1 MCCIG
6 GLAMVR
12 FQVVSSLEN
21 GLDIKR
27 AGEFVKE
34 AIRCGEKVTIRNGA
48 KQGDARLIF
57 NVMSL
62 NIRKGDTLEFVVE
75 GENEKEEA
83 SSLEKYVREHL

>member
-1 MCCIG
+1 MERIQITS
-6 GLAMVR
+6 R
-12 FQVVSSLEN
+12 LEN
-21 GLDIKR
+21 GLDIKA

-34 AIRCGEKVTIRNGA
+34 AIKCSGKVTIRNGSRH
-48 KQGDARLIF
+48 GDAKLIF

-62 NIRKGDTLEFVVE
+62 NIRKGDTLEFLVE